1 MCGIAGIYT
10 PGRPVTLE
18 GAMPMLQALSH
29 RGPDGQGHF
38 VEQDLALLH
47 ARLSIIDLEE
57 GKQPLFSQSGQL
69 ALVANGEIYNHVE
82 LRREVEAR
90 GATFST
96 RSDCEVILPFAE
108 RESSAF
114 PDQFRGMFAFALFD
128 RLSRRLTLVRDRFG
142 IKPLY
147 YMEVPGG
154 IAFASE
160 TKALLALAK
169 GALAVDEAAVQR
181 FMQVNF
187 ASGDQ
192 TAFARVKRVPPGG
205 ELVLDANGRMSLG
218 QWWNLEEEVAR
229 RPVFAG
235 DSRAAVE
242 EFDGL
247 MHRSVMEHR
256 RADVPVGLFLS
267 GGTDSS
273 TLAMKMADCPEEAS
287 PRAWSVGFDSE
298 AVHDELDAAKEVAV
312 TCKIDLTP
320 LRINP
325 VKLFDHLVYA
335 VWATDEL
342 MGDFACLPTFYL
354 ASQAASASH
363 KVVFMGEGG
372 DEAFAGYGRYRM
384 PAPQRWFYALR
395 SPGSG
400 GFRTRGRFDKKLPSA
415 WLRPEWRRT
424 MEEGWRLPFQQAWQA
439 TAGLD
444 ELTRR
449 QVVDMQTWLVDDL
462 LVKADRML
470 MAKGVEGRVP
480 FLDQDVA
487 LFGLTLPPALKIQ
500 SRYGKQVP
508 RAWLQ
513 QRGNTR
519 ALGRKRGFS
528 VPVTDWVQSLDR
540 GRLLEALQR
549 SLLLQSVIDPRR
561 LEETLRQPGPL
572 HKSTIEPLA
581 ALVQLAIWARLF
593 IEGEGSEPPEK
604 VDPLAWLLS

>member
-1 MCGIAGIYT
+1 
-10 PGRPVTLE
+10 
-18 GAMPMLQALSH
+18 MPMLQALSH

-38 VEQDLALLH
+38 VEQDMALLH
-47 ARLSIIDLEE
+47 ARLSIIDLAQ

-69 ALVANGEIYNHVE
+69 ALVANGEIYNHIE
-82 LRREVEAR
+82 LRRQAKEQGE
-90 GATFST
+90 TFST
-96 RSDCEVILPFAE
+96 RSDCEVILSLAE
-108 RESSAF
+108 RDWASC
-114 PDQFRGMFAFALFD
+114 PDQLRGMFAFALFD
-128 RLSRRLTLVRDRFG
+128 RTNRRLTLVRDRFG

-160 TKALLALAK
+160 TKALLPLIK
-169 GALAVDEAAVQR
+169 GALAVDEASVQR
-181 FMQVNF
+181 FMQMNF
-187 ASGDQ
+187 ASGGQ
-192 TAFARVKRVPPGG
+192 TAFAGIKRVPPGG
-205 ELVLDANGRMSLG
+205 KLVVDANGHITLD
-218 QWWNLEEEVAR
+218 QWWDLVGEVAR
-229 RPVFAG
+229 LPVFAG

-273 TLAMKMADCPEEAS
+273 TLAMKMADCPGEAS
-287 PRAWSVGFDSE
+287 PSAWSVGFDSE
-298 AVHDELDAAKEVAV
+298 AVHDELDAAKELAV
-312 TCKIDLTP
+312 DCQIDLTP

-325 VKLFDHLVYA
+325 IGLFDHLVYA
-335 VWATDEL
+335 TWATDEL

-363 KVVFMGEGG
+363 KVVLMGEGG

-384 PAPQRWFYALR
+384 PALQRWFCALR

-400 GFRTRGRFDKKLPSA
+400 GFRTRGRFDRKLPST
-415 WLRPEWRRT
+415 WLQPEWRRT
-424 MEEGWRLPFQQAWQA
+424 MNEGWRLPFQHAWRA

-449 QVVDMQTWLVDDL
+449 QVVDMQTWLADDL

-487 LFGLTLPPALKIQ
+487 LFGLTLPPALKVQ
-500 SRYGKQVP
+500 GRVGKQVP

-513 QRGNTR
+513 QRGNTS

-540 GRLLEALQR
+540 SRLLEALQR
-549 SLLLQSVIDPRR
+549 SPLLQSIINLRR
-561 LEETLRQPGPL
+561 VEETLRQRGPL
-572 HKSTIEPLA
+572 HKSVIEPLA

-593 IEGEGSEPPEK
+593 IESEGSEPPEK
-604 VDPLAWLLS
+604 VDPLVWLLS